1 MCHNS
6 SVPSSK
12 APVSKFLERSLK
24 YINFLILA
32 LLILALAV
40 VGWFGWR
47 TLPTVSG
54 TVEAPIGASGRIVRD
69 ALGVPHIE
77 AQSIDDAL
85 FLQGYAT
92 AQDRLWQMDAI
103 RRSTA
108 GELAEIVGKAAL
120 PLDLRARRVGF
131 ARTARVQESNLRP
144 EDRAVFAAYARGVNY
159 YIDTHRDKLPPEFAI
174 LRYEPEPWSIRD
186 SILVGL
192 RMAEDLTTS
201 WKADLDKARMAS
213 EVAKTF
219 PQLDEMQL
227 HALVDG
233 LFPVRAGNE
242 VLSGSNAWVVS
253 GNRSE
258 TGKPILANDTHL
270 GVAFP
275 SVWTMVHLKAP
286 GDSGA
291 DLDVAGLTLPGIPG
305 VIIGHNQRIA
315 WGVTNLGADVQD
327 IYEERMDLNTGAY
340 QWGKQVRQA
349 NRVLEVIR
357 VKGEANV
364 QVNVFVTQHGPVVST
379 STEAPY
385 RRNLSM
391 QWTALDPDYFEFPF
405 LELNRA
411 HDWQSFRKALSR
423 YNGPGQNFV
432 YADVDGNIGYQA
444 AARIPRRTNAPGDL
458 PLPGYTGEHEW
469 AGYLSFDE
477 LPSIYNPPSGR
488 IVTAN
493 QNPFPPGMEM
503 GSGAR
508 FASPHRANQIIA
520 RLDSQAKWSAAGML
534 TVQKDVYSPYY
545 AFLAKSVVAAADRT
559 KAATGSVAEAVE
571 ILREWNGQAEPDQ
584 AGAGIAR
591 IFSLE
596 LRAAILKRLA
606 PEWKEADI
614 GMDDAVVERI
624 VRTRDPLYSGDFDAW
639 LVELLGK
646 TLESNRERLGGTP
659 ANWKYREIMRWNL
672 EHPVFSRIPLVG
684 RYFSIGRVAMSGS
697 PSSPKQ
703 IGPNNGPSE
712 RFVADLSDWDQSFC
726 NVLIGMSGHPLSKH
740 YKDQWK
746 AFYYGTSFPFP
757 FRHVEPSDVLEFRP
771 ENP

>member
-1 MCHNS
+1 M
-6 SVPSSK
+6 
-12 APVSKFLERSLK
+12 
-24 YINFLILA
+24 
-32 LLILALAV
+32 
-40 VGWFGWR
+40 
-47 TLPTVSG
+47 
-54 TVEAPIGASGRIVRD
+54 
-69 ALGVPHIE
+69 
-77 AQSIDDAL
+77 
-85 FLQGYAT
+85 
-92 AQDRLWQMDAI
+92 
-103 RRSTA
+103 
-108 GELAEIVGKAAL
+108 
-120 PLDLRARRVGF
+120 
-131 ARTARVQESNLRP
+131 
-144 EDRAVFAAYARGVNY
+144 
-159 YIDTHRDKLPPEFAI
+159 
-174 LRYEPEPWSIRD
+174 
-186 SILVGL
+186 
-192 RMAEDLTTS
+192 
-201 WKADLDKARMAS
+201 
-213 EVAKTF
+213 
-219 PQLDEMQL
+219 
-227 HALVDG
+227 
-233 LFPVRAGNE
+233 
-242 VLSGSNAWVVS
+242 
-253 GNRSE
+253 
-258 TGKPILANDTHL
+258 
-270 GVAFP
+270 
-275 SVWTMVHLKAP
+275 
-286 GDSGA
+286 
-291 DLDVAGLTLPGIPG
+291 
-305 VIIGHNQRIA
+305 IIGHNQRIA

-340 QWGKQVRQA
+340 QWGNQVRQA

-493 QNPFPPGMEM
+493 QNPFPPEMQM

-520 RLDSQAKWSAAGML
+520 RLDSQVKWSAAGML

-571 ILREWNGQAEPDQ
+571 TLREWNGQAEPDQ

-684 RYFSIGRVAMSGS
+684 RYFGIGRVAMSGS

-712 RFVADLSDWDQSFC
+712 RFVADLSDWDRSFC

-757 FRHVEPSDVLEFRP
+757 FRHVEPSDVLEFLP